1 MFVVKEWSTV
11 RVIPDPNKF
20 SINNNYTFLMPGF
33 DAKSFPFVIVCGKN
47 SIRILNVSTF
57 DIKSLV
63 RGEMRT
69 DKPGLRFA
77 FAKGDQSEI
86 EVHFAFT
93 VQDKDGSG
101 KNLN

>member
-1 MFVVKEWSTV
+1 MFIVKEWSAV

-20 SINNNYTFLMPGF
+20 SINNNYAFLMPGF
-33 DAKSFPFVIVCGKN
+33 DATTFPFVIVCGKN

-77 FAKGDQSEI
+77 FAVGDLSEI
-86 EVHFAFT
+86 QLHFVLT
-93 VQDKDGSG
+93 VQDKEGSG
-101 KNLN
+101 K